1 VTAATWLLGMMY
13 TRSQPPCRASG
24 SWAHLHRS
32 IFTALRCAVPS
43 ASVASATSIG
53 PTSHAKKRG
62 VILAFS
68 SAPHRE
74 YGNARRNQAGTRGKP
89 AMTASRCSA
98 AVRPC
103 AHAS

>member
-1 VTAATWLLGMMY
+1 MIPPPNAEHAAAGRTCTAQSSPRCAA
-13 TRSQPPCRASG
+13 PCR
-24 SWAHLHRS
+24 
-32 IFTALRCAVPS
+32 P
-43 ASVASATSIG
+43 ATSIG

-103 AHAS
+103 ARAS